1 LHQARFETVSPFA
14 RRAFD
19 ALGTTDFEEV
29 MRTLRAA
36 AALIRLYAAA
46 NTCLPERLIEDANGL
61 RESLVQAIA
70 GRHPERPHQVS
81 QDEYAHARRFL
92 ANFDRIYSVNYDL
105 LLYWAL
111 MQQEIEPKVPFD
123 DGFRQPD
130 DGPADYVTWEVE
142 KTDRQSIFYLHG
154 ALHIFDAGYEVQKY
168 TWVNTG
174 VPLID
179 QVREALERNLYPLF
193 VSEGDSR
200 QKLSKIKHSDFL
212 ARTYRSF
219 SKIGGT
225 LFVYGHSF
233 APSDEHLL
241 RLIEK
246 NRCSQLFVGL
256 YGDPDSA
263 ANRRI
268 RERAQA
274 ITAGRPNSR
283 PLEAL
288 FYDASTAR
296 AWRD

>member
-1 LHQARFETVSPFA
+1 M
-14 RRAFD
+14 RA
-19 ALGTTDFEEV
+19 
-29 MRTLRAA
+29 LRCA
-36 AALIRLYAAA
+36 AALIRLYDTT
-46 NTCLPERLIEDANGL
+46 NTALPARLIEDATGL
-61 RESLVQAIA
+61 RETLVQAIA
-70 GRHPERPHQVS
+70 GRHPDRPHLVS

-92 ANFDRIYSVNYDL
+92 ANFGSICSVNYDL

-111 MQQEIEPKVPFD
+111 MQQEIEPEVPFD

-142 KTDRQSIFYLHG
+142 KTDRQNVFFLHG
-154 ALHIFDAGYEVQKY
+154 ALHIFDAGHEIQKY

-174 VPLID
+174 VPLIE
-179 QVREALERNLYPLF
+179 QVRDALERNLYPLF

-219 SKIGGT
+219 AKIGGA

-233 APSDEHLL
+233 APNDEHVL

-246 NRCSQLFVGL
+246 NKCSQLFVGL
-256 YGDPDSA
+256 YGDPDSP

-268 RERAQA
+268 RDRAQA
-274 ITAGRPNSR
+274 IATGRPGNR
-283 PLEAL
+283 ALEAL
-288 FYDASTAR
+288 FYDAASAR
-296 AWRD
+296 VWRE